1 MMNGGSLR
9 NQKLWICLFGVALIL
24 LCACQMRARATADGS
39 ATRPRPEPIA
49 NSQKSETMKTPP
61 YLEIDYNANS
71 TPSRVKSDDLA
82 ASLASIPAFE
92 EARKR
97 NDYAE
102 MVFLCLEHYP
112 EFFKLA
118 RPREALRI
126 DAIQT
131 DTLGSAHVRLQ
142 QVLDQIPVTGKMVI
156 AHFNRNGAL
165 YLFQGDYIPG
175 ERLRDVQTRPRITE
189 SDASEK
195 ALTAA
200 SSPGSAVQ
208 EASLVVFVTEAQA
221 ARLAFKIVV
230 ARGLMERNGYF
241 VDAIDGRVLHK
252 TSLLMH

>member
-9 NQKLWICLFGVALIL
+9 KQKSWICLIGVALIIL
-24 LCACQMRARATADGS
+24 SACQLREHATPAES
-39 ATRPRPEPIA
+39 AKRPQSEPIS

-61 YLEIDYNANS
+61 YLEIDFNANG

-82 ASLASIPAFE
+82 ASLASNPAFD

-97 NDYAE
+97 NDHAE
-102 MVFLCLEHYP
+102 MVFLCLEHYS
-112 EFFKLA
+112 EFFKLV
-118 RPREALRI
+118 RPRQAMRI
-126 DAIQT
+126 DDIRT

-142 QVLDQIPVTGKMVI
+142 QVIDQIPVSGKMAI

-165 YLFQGDYIPG
+165 YLFQGDYIPS
-175 ERLRDVQTRPRITE
+175 ERLRDVPTQPRITE

-195 ALTAA
+195 ALAAA
-200 SSPGSAVQ
+200 SSPGSTVQ

-230 ARGLMERNGYF
+230 AKGLMERNGYF
-241 VDAIDGRVLHK
+241 VDAIDGRLLHK